1 MWHDMFAQQIPFA
14 EKLLRTVVVY
24 ALIAVLLRATGKR
37 GLSGLNSLDIVVMF
51 LLSNV
56 VQNAI
61 IGPDNSV
68 TGGVVGAVTL
78 VAVNSAVNRAAL
90 RSDRFARIFEG
101 RDTPVIVN
109 GKVDLR
115 AVRRLGLRRHDLDHA
130 VRLQNG
136 DYLSEV
142 AYGVF
147 DPGGQLILSLKES
160 AQGATRRDLVQVER
174 RLARIEELLARAAGP
189 AGENTRT
196 SN

>member
-1 MWHDMFAQQIPFA
+1 MWHDMFAQEIPFT
-14 EKLLRTVVVY
+14 EKLIRTILIY

-37 GLSGLNSLDIVVMF
+37 GLAGLNSLDIVVMI

-68 TGGVVGAVTL
+68 TGGIVGAVTIVL
-78 VAVNSAVNRAAL
+78 VNSAVNRAAL
-90 RSDRFARIFEG
+90 ASDRFARVFEG
-101 RDTPVIVN
+101 SDTPVIID
-109 GKVDLR
+109 GRVDAR

-136 DYLSEV
+136 DDVEQVES
-142 AYGVF
+142 GVF

-160 AQGATRRDLVQVER
+160 AQGATKHDLQQLR
-174 RLARIEELLARAAGP
+174 AQLDRIEHLLAR
-189 AGENTRT
+189 
-196 SN
+196 

>member
-24 ALIAVLLRATGKR
+24 ALIALLLRATGKR
-37 GLSGLNSLDIVVMF
+37 GLAGLNSLDIVVMF

-90 RSDRFARIFEG
+90 RSDRFARVFEG
-101 RDTPVIVN
+101 SDTPVIVD
-109 GKVDLR
+109 GKVDAR

-136 DYLSEV
+136 EDLSEV
-142 AYGVF
+142 QSGVF
-147 DPGGQLILSLKES
+147 DPGGQLILSLKQS
-160 AQGATRRDLVQVER
+160 AQGATRRDLARVEQ
-174 RLARIEELLARAAGP
+174 RLARIEELLTRSGGP
-189 AGENTRT
+189 TSGTTRT
-196 SN
+196 S

>member
-1 MWHDMFAQQIPFA
+1 MWHDMFAQEIPFA
-14 EKLLRTVVVY
+14 EKLIRTVVIY

-37 GLSGLNSLDIVVMF
+37 GLSGLNSLDIVVMI

-68 TGGVVGAVTL
+68 TGGVIGAITL
-78 VAVNSAVNRAAL
+78 VGVNSAVNRAAL
-90 RSDRFARIFEG
+90 VSDRFARIFDG
-101 RDTPVIVN
+101 TDTPVIVD
-109 GKVDLR
+109 GRIDER

-136 DYLSEV
+136 DDIDQVE
-142 AYGVF
+142 AGVF

-160 AQGATRRDLVQVER
+160 AQGATK
-174 RLARIEELLARAAGP
+174 
-189 AGENTRT
+189 
-196 SN
+196 